1 MEDLKAVW
9 YDCRALLVMG
19 DPRAVISN
27 RTAVGV
33 IIRERVAVAEAMV
46 AAETETE
53 AAGILAETGIGEVA
67 VVRKLGRGAAL
78 QPGLMLLQRWT
89 GTDDGSALAASTRR
103 TP

>member
-1 MEDLKAVW
+1 
-9 YDCRALLVMG
+9 MG
-19 DPRAVISN
+19 DLRAVISS

-53 AAGILAETGIGEVA
+53 AAGILAETGIGEEEV
-67 VVRKLGRGAAL
+67 VVRRLGRGAAL

-89 GTDDGSALAASTRR
+89 GTDDGSTLAASTRR

>member
-1 MEDLKAVW
+1 
-9 YDCRALLVMG
+9 MG
-19 DPRAVISN
+19 DLRAVISS

-53 AAGILAETGIGEVA
+53 AAGILAETGIGEEEV
-67 VVRKLGRGAAL
+67 VVRRLGRGAAL

>member
-1 MEDLKAVW
+1 
-9 YDCRALLVMG
+9 MG
-19 DPRAVISN
+19 DLRAIISS

-53 AAGILAETGIGEVA
+53 AAGISAETGIGEEV
-67 VVRKLGRGAAL
+67 VVRRLGRGGAL

-89 GTDDGSALAASTRR
+89 GTDDGSAFSS
-103 TP
+103 